1 MTADLTGRPGPSC
14 PVPYTLTAWAEAALA
29 EPEPEPELQP
39 DWSREW
45 DCADSAA
52 YQARVEAGLEP
63 EAGL

>member
-1 MTADLTGRPGPSC
+1 MTTTPEAQPAQ
-14 PVPYTLTAWAEAALA
+14 PVPDPD
-29 EPEPEPELQP
+29 PEPEPDAELEP

-63 EAGL
+63 EAGQ